1 MANCKECNTKIA
13 GINYYLKSKLCK
25 DCQEIVG
32 AREIVNNLNSDATR
46 CQEIFDEIEY
56 FDSKL
61 DEIEKGRGFKGHKN
75 TLNKKIYD
83 LAVEGA
89 KRSEKIDYFRF
100 LFLFKKAQALLA
112 LDGGNPRKNFYT
124 AIKYI
129 DQSLEISEKNK
140 KIKKGNDFIALI
152 LNMWQFKLMISDA
165 LGEHDKSFLCNK
177 KVKEITEYMKKR
189 KIPLADCNK
198 EFNYG
203 MKPQKN

>member
-140 KIKKGNDFIALI
+140 KTPVF
-152 LNMWQFKLMISDA
+152 FKW
-165 LGEHDKSFLCNK
+165 
-177 KVKEITEYMKKR
+177 V
-189 KIPLADCNK
+189 
-198 EFNYG
+198 
-203 MKPQKN
+203 